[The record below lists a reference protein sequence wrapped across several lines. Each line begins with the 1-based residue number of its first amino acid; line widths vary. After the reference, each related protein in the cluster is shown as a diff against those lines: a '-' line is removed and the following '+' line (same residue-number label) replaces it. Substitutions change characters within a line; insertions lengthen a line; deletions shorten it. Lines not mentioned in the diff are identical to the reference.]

1 MNIAFAGFRHSHIF
15 GLYSSV
21 LENKESNLVGC
32 FEENED
38 AKKAAESS
46 HNVEFNYNS
55 YEEILNDSNV
65 DAIAIGDYYSKRGK
79 MVISAL
85 QAGKHVI
92 CDKPI
97 CTDLAELEEIEKLV
111 KEKNLQVCCMLDLR
125 YMSQISKVCELVDN
139 GEIGEIIN
147 ASFTGQH
154 CLDYGN
160 RPGWYFE
167 EGKHGGTIND
177 ISIHGIDLIRF
188 ITKKNLTKVNY
199 AKVWNAFA
207 DKEPDFKDCGHLVVE
222 MDGISLM
229 ADVSYAAPKFDGIMP
244 TYWDFYLWGSKGMIN
259 FNLKSNEIH
268 IFKTEEEI
276 IKCDEIKPDYLN
288 AFMKEINGEKTIM
301 NTYDILETQRQVLLI
316 QQFADKNI

>member
-38 AKKAAESS
+38 AKKAAQSS

-139 GEIGEIIN
+139 GEIGKIIN